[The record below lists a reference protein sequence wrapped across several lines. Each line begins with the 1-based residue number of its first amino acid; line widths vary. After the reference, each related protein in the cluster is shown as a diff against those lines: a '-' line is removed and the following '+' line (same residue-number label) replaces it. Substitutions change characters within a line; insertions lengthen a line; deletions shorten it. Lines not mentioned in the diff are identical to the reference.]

1 MRSSSLRHDHP
12 DIRAGT
18 WPRVHP
24 GFSLP
29 ELIVVMF
36 LASVLAYVAVPSI
49 EVVRFRMDGAARGA
63 AATLMSAQRL
73 AVMRQ
78 HDVVVTFDAANHR
91 LRIHEDRDNNGLV
104 GEGEPTRT
112 VVFDDGVIF
121 GLGGASALDGD
132 AAVVTFTDVQDGLP
146 ALRYIRNGS
155 ASEEGS
161 LYLTSGRAGRASVY
175 AKDSRLVRVDRAT
188 GRVTWY
194 RHEAPEW
201 VETF

>member
-1 MRSSSLRHDHP
+1 MRSSALRHGHP
-12 DIRAGT
+12 ANRAGT

-24 GFSLP
+24 GFSLT
-29 ELIVVMF
+29 ELLVVMVV
-36 LASVLAYVAVPSI
+36 ASALAYVAVPAI

-63 AATLMSAQRL
+63 VAALVSAQRL

-104 GEGEPTRT
+104 GEGEPTR
-112 VVFDDGVIF
+112 VVAFDDGVVF
-121 GLGGASALDGD
+121 GIGDARGLDGD
-132 AAVVTFTDVQDGLP
+132 AAAVTFTEMQAGLP

-161 LYLTSGRAGRASVY
+161 L
-175 AKDSRLVRVDRAT
+175 
-188 GRVTWY
+188 
-194 RHEAPEW
+194 
-201 VETF
+201 